1 MKKSVCL
8 LVCVS
13 AVLFY
18 AGCSTSSDN
27 ASSMPFSVTALVGET
42 SASSYADNPAIFE
55 KTNYIDLIFSEEFDF
70 SSISGN
76 TYLYLIGGTG
86 EPAPL
91 DAEFT
96 SLSPAIV
103 RVSLSSGDNFIAG
116 NEYEIIVKSGASSSS
131 GKTLSKEYKGYFTV
145 GISFGVDSGCQ
156 ELGGERKQIVVISDM
171 HLGDL
176 RAQDENYGWQIA
188 NRIHLENFLLQLK
201 VNPTVKELV
210 IAGDMFDEWVCP
222 MEYETFNGKDENDF
236 FNDICDANEG
246 IVDALTGIIEDGNIK
261 VTYVPG
267 NHDML
272 VTRADMDERFPGI
285 NNARDDVGGVNSGL
299 GSYAPDGRSE
309 IVIEHSHRYDFF
321 NSPDSVS
328 NAGVTGQHTI
338 LAPGFFVTKDSVT
351 SLRQHPQEEFVPNE
365 LFGNGLSGGTGSGIP
380 IDLYQAA
387 WIPILIKYPTNF
399 GWEEKSFNTGIDGF
413 TETYSYK
420 DVIGNNTTDDRIIY
434 KDNAKAA
441 NWDNLQTIN
450 NVPEHIAVLIAILN
464 GVYDPLMDLMSEEYF
479 SHDGCTKRIVV
490 FGHTHKGM
498 LSLMTNSYLKKIGKD
513 SHSIYANTGT
523 WVDKVASG
531 YPEQSFVVITP
542 FDNIEFV
549 DLYSYNNGSP
559 IRKEGRCISLSR

>member
-8 LVCVS
+8 LVCLS

-18 AGCSTSSDN
+18 VGCSSSSDN
-27 ASSMPFSVTALVGET
+27 ASSTPFTLTALVGET

-55 KTNYIDLIFSEEFDF
+55 KTNYIDLAFSEELDF

-86 EPAPL
+86 EPVLL
-91 DAEFT
+91 DAEVT

-103 RVSLSSGDNFIAG
+103 RVSLASGDNFISG
-116 NEYEIIVKSGASSSS
+116 NEYMITVNAGAASAS
-131 GKTLSKEYKGYFTV
+131 GKTMAHEYTGYFTPKL
-145 GISFGVDSGCQ
+145 SFDILSGSL
-156 ELGGERKQIVVISDM
+156 ELGADRKQIVVISDL
-171 HLGDL
+171 HLGDE

-188 NRIHLENFLLQLK
+188 NRLHLENFLLMLK
-201 VNPTVKELV
+201 ANPTVKELV

-222 MEYETFNGKDENDF
+222 MEYETFNGKNENGF

-246 IVDALTGIIEDGNIK
+246 IADALNDIIQQGNIK

-272 VTRADMDERFPGI
+272 VTRADMDARFPGI
-285 NNARDDVGGVNSGL
+285 NNARDDAGGVNSGL
-299 GSYAPDGRSE
+299 GSYSPDGRSE

-321 NSPDSVS
+321 NTPDSVS
-328 NAGVTGQHTI
+328 NKSVTGQDTI
-338 LAPGFFVTKDSVT
+338 LGAGFFVTKVSVT
-351 SLRQHPQEEFVPNE
+351 SLRQHPQEEYVPNE
-365 LFGNGLSGGTGSGIP
+365 LFATGMLGETDSGIP

-387 WIPILIKYPTNF
+387 WIPIMIEYPTSF
-399 GWEEKSFNTGIDGF
+399 GWEEKSIRTGIDGF

-450 NVPEHIAVLIAILN
+450 NVPEHIAVLVAIIN

-490 FGHTHKGM
+490 FGHTHKAH
-498 LSLMTNSYLKKIGKD
+498 LSLKTNSYLKRIGKD

-531 YPEQSFVVITP
+531 FPVQSFIVITP

-549 DLYSYNNGSP
+549 DLYSYNDGSP
-559 IRKEGRCISLSR
+559 IRKDGRCISIK

>member
-1 MKKSVCL
+1 MRKLFFLSFL
-8 LVCVS
+8 LW
-13 AVLFY
+13 APLLF

-27 ASSMPFSVTALVGET
+27 ASSTPFTVTALVADT
-42 SASSYADNPAIFE
+42 PASFYADSPAVFE
-55 KTNYIDLIFSEEFDF
+55 NSDYIDLVFSEEPDL

-76 TYLYLIGGTG
+76 MNLYLIDGSGNEVSLNT
-86 EPAPL
+86 EIS
-91 DAEFT
+91 
-96 SLSPAIV
+96 SLSPATV
-103 RVSLSSGDNFIAG
+103 RVMLTNGENFVTG
-116 NEYEIIVKSGASSSS
+116 NEYQIAVKAGAASAS
-131 GKTLSKEYKGYFTV
+131 GKMLAEEYRGYFTV
-145 GISFGVDSGCQ
+145 GISFAVHSGCQ
-156 ELGGERKQIVVISDM
+156 ELEGARKQVVVISDM

-176 RAQDENYGWQIA
+176 RAQEENYGWQIA
-188 NRIHLENFLLQLK
+188 NRIHLENFLLQLR

-210 IAGDMFDEWVCP
+210 IAGDMFDEWICP
-222 MEYETFNGKDENDF
+222 MEYETFGGKDENGF

-246 IVDALTGIIEDGNIK
+246 IIDALNGIIEDGNIK

-272 VTRADMDERFPGI
+272 VTSADMDERFPGI

-299 GSYAPDGRSE
+299 GSYTPDGRSE

-321 NSPDSVS
+321 NAPDSVS

-338 LAPGFFVTKDSVT
+338 LAPGFFVSKDSVT
-351 SLRQHPQEEFVPNE
+351 SLRQHPQEEYVPNE
-365 LFGNGLSGGTGSGIP
+365 LFATEMLFGTVNGFP

-387 WIPILIKYPTNF
+387 WIPILVKYPTNF

-434 KDNAKAA
+434 KNNAKAA

-450 NVPEHIAVLIAILN
+450 NVPEHIAVLVAILN
-464 GVYDPLMDLMSEEYF
+464 GVYDPLMNLMSEEYF

-498 LSLMTNSYLKKIGKD
+498 LSLMTNSYLKRIGKD
-513 SHSIYANTGT
+513 AHSIYANTGT
-523 WVDKVASG
+523 WVDKVATG
-531 YPEQSFVVITP
+531 YPEQSFIVITP
-542 FDNIEFV
+542 FDSIEFV
-549 DLYSYNNGSP
+549 DLYSYNGGSP
-559 IRKEGRCISLSR
+559 IRKDGRCISLTR

>member
-8 LVCVS
+8 LVCLS
-13 AVLFY
+13 AVLFF

-27 ASSMPFSVTALVGET
+27 TSSTPFTVTALVEET
-42 SASSYADNPAIFE
+42 SASSYADNPAVLE
-55 KTNYIDLIFSEEFDF
+55 NTNYIDLVFSEELDF

-76 TYLYLIGGTG
+76 TYLYRINGTG
-86 EPAPL
+86 EPVPL
-91 DAEFT
+91 DAEVT

-103 RVSLSSGDNFIAG
+103 RVSLAGGDNFISG
-116 NEYEIIVKSGASSSS
+116 NEYLIAVKTGAASAS
-131 GKTLSKEYKGYFTV
+131 GKTIAHDYTGYFTPEL
-145 GISFGVDSGCQ
+145 SFDIQSGSL
-156 ELGGERKQIVVISDM
+156 ELEEGRKQIVVISDL
-171 HLGDL
+171 HLGDM
-176 RAQDENYGWQIA
+176 RAQDENYGWQIE
-188 NRIHLENFLLQLK
+188 NRIHLENFLLQLR

-222 MEYETFNGKDENDF
+222 MEYDTFGGKDENGF
-236 FNDICDANEG
+236 FNDICDANDG
-246 IVDALTGIIEDGNIK
+246 ITDALNNIIEDGNIK

-272 VTRADMDERFPGI
+272 VTSEDMDARFPGI

-299 GSYAPDGRSE
+299 GSYTPDGRSE

-321 NSPDSVS
+321 NAPDSVS
-328 NAGVTGQHTI
+328 NASVTGQDTI

-351 SLRQHPQEEFVPNE
+351 SLRQHPQVEYVPNE
-365 LFGNGLSGGTGSGIP
+365 LYGTGTLGEAGNGIP

-387 WIPILIKYPTNF
+387 WMPILIKYPTDF
-399 GWEEKSFNTGIDGF
+399 GWEEKSFRTGIDGF

-420 DVIGNNTTDDRIIY
+420 DVIGNNSTDDRIIY
-434 KDNAKAA
+434 KDNAKAS

-464 GVYDPLMDLMSEEYF
+464 GVYNPLMDLMSGEYF
-479 SHDGCTKRIVV
+479 YQDGCTKRIVV
-490 FGHTHKGM
+490 FGHTHM
-498 LSLMTNSYLKKIGKD
+498 AMMSLMTNSYLKKIGRD
-513 SHSIYANTGT
+513 AHSIYANTGT

-531 YPEQSFVVITP
+531 YPPQSFIVITP
-542 FDNIEFV
+542 FDTIEFV

-559 IRKEGRCISLSR
+559 IRKDGRCISLTR